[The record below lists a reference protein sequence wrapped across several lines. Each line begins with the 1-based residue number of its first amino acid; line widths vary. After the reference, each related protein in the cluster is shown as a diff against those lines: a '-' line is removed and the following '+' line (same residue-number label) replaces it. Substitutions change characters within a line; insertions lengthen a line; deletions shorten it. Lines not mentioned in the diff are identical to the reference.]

1 MMRWVYE
8 STSQPPKRRNKQ
20 HPAWLLTFSS
30 FLSGAKFS
38 KKTALVNST
47 YLLTLLSERNLHQLH
62 STNLLAE
69 RGLRTSHTSPLA
81 NEYLCRLHFYFPVDS
96 SPAGWT
102 TSQIWH
108 SCLIQKWS
116 QWLAAEKTGRGSL
129 LNRPSCPTDYPIG
142 QGTEPTNKTVDFSI
156 EALWTVISHAL
167 SRPEVSHTSWLFGY
181 QKPFFFLI
189 CLWCHFLQTCTVTC
203 VLMLTSTATA
213 TPRASAT
220 KDKWVLVKAIISQ
233 HIVEEANYDRRRRR
247 RRGGRDRQI
256 DGQTEKQ
263 TETERRRQR
272 ERQSR
277 RQRQRD
283 SET

>member
-47 YLLTLLSERNLHQLH
+47 YLLTLLSGRNLHQLH
-62 STNLLAE
+62 SSNLLAE

-129 LNRPSCPTDYPIG
+129 LNRRSSPTDNPMG
-142 QGTEPTNKTVDFSI
+142 QGTELNWSESI
-156 EALWTVISHAL
+156 FPGSVSPWQLGWLDVICCVIVANL
-167 SRPEVSHTSWLFGY
+167 ST
-181 QKPFFFLI
+181 
-189 CLWCHFLQTCTVTC
+189 
-203 VLMLTSTATA
+203 
-213 TPRASAT
+213 
-220 KDKWVLVKAIISQ
+220 DVKVNESGM
-233 HIVEEANYDRRRRR
+233 DR
-247 RRGGRDRQI
+247 
-256 DGQTEKQ
+256 
-263 TETERRRQR
+263 
-272 ERQSR
+272 
-277 RQRQRD
+277 
-283 SET
+283 